1 MPVRGGSVNRDI
13 ARCWQAPEMGLDQ
26 RKERPRFSESI
37 AADSEI
43 SFPLCGNYTLGEL
56 PSSSGKAG
64 QEFFLVCSLRH
75 GWFMRLMSQ
84 ASLPWHDPVYCNLS
98 LKQCYYGVS

>member
-1 MPVRGGSVNRDI
+1 MSIEIQQKTGKSV
-13 ARCWQAPEMGLDQ
+13 AEMGLNQ

-64 QEFFLVCSLRH
+64 QEFFPGLQPQACLVY
-75 GWFMRLMSQ
+75 Q
-84 ASLPWHDPVYCNLS
+84 TD
-98 LKQCYYGVS
+98 VSSVPAMA